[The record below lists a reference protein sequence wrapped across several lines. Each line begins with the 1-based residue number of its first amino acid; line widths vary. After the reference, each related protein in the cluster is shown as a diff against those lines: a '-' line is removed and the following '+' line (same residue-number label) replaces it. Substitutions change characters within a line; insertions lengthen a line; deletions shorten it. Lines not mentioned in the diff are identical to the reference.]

1 MDKNVPNTFKTR
13 ILLTLLAASLSISGC
28 SINKQIPPPV
38 YAPYSGQL
46 PCSDRIGRCFDA
58 TIGGQPVV
66 AIADKARHEQL
77 TRMARESNDRVRD
90 IFWEVVEP
98 VDSVRALEVVVDS
111 NPLGLQYVGEPKDD
125 PDLMIYPLDN
135 QTLQSESTLVE
146 QSNVRIAGQ
155 PVVTQQNTL
164 TQNHLPAG
172 SYVIEIRYSG
182 QNTWDRK
189 RVLVSVK

>member
-1 MDKNVPNTFKTR
+1 MPNISKTS
-13 ILLTLLAASLSISGC
+13 ILLTLLVASLSISGC
-28 SINKQIPPPV
+28 SINKQIPSPA
-38 YAPYSGQL
+38 YASYSDQL

-98 VDSVRALEVVVDS
+98 VDSVKALEVLVGS
-111 NPLGLQYVGEPKDD
+111 NPLGLQDVGEPKDD
-125 PDLMIYPLDN
+125 PDLMIFPLDN
-135 QTLQSESTLVE
+135 QTLQSESSLVE

-155 PVVTQQNTL
+155 PVVTQQNML
-164 TQNHLPAG
+164 TQNQLPAG
-172 SYVIEIRYSG
+172 RYVIEIRYTG

-189 RVLVSVK
+189 RVFVSVK